1 MDEPAL
7 VFATDREGAVE
18 LVVNFAVYG
27 GREATPA
34 EIDRLGDA
42 LLARCEQFEV
52 VCETRYGFDR
62 EHRASVYRIRLEL
75 PGDAGV
81 GADEEAVRTTVEDW
95 ARDCI
100 DERRLTTP

>member
-1 MDEPAL
+1 MEEPAL
-7 VFATDREGAVE
+7 VFVSDRDGGLE

-42 LLARCEQFEV
+42 LLARCERFEV

-62 EHRASVYRIRLEL
+62 EHRASVYRIRVEI
-75 PGDAGV
+75 PGDARPRV
-81 GADEEAVRTTVEDW
+81 DEEAVRATVEDW

-100 DERRLTTP
+100 DERRLITP

>member
-7 VFATDREGAVE
+7 VFASERDGALE

-34 EIDRLGDA
+34 EIDRLGDT
-42 LLARCEQFEV
+42 LLERCERFEV

-62 EHRASVYRIRLEL
+62 EHRASVYRIRVEL
-75 PGDAGV
+75 PRGVGV
-81 GADEEAVRTTVEDW
+81 GAGEEAVRATVEDW

-100 DERRLTTP
+100 DERRLITP